1 MKIIKTHDGSST
13 VYNEDFDECYHS
25 LTDGA
30 YTETLNKHIL
40 PPLIFT
46 DLFYK
51 PNLKVLDIC
60 FGLGYNSFATISH
73 YHNLSYSGKLEIFS
87 PEKDTVI
94 FDKLITFEYPK
105 EIENINIK
113 EMIRDLKNT
122 GQTAP
127 FSNIKLE
134 VFLGDGREYLSRFK
148 PNSIDIIYQDPFS
161 PNKNQELWDE
171 EYFGILFQ
179 ITSEDAMITTY
190 STRDSIRNIAKKVGF
205 FAYEYKSNLTR
216 KSTLFTKKAN
226 AKLNSLQKID

>member
-1 MKIIKTHDGSST
+1 MKIIKTHDGSPT
-13 VYNEDFDECYHS
+13 IYNEDFDECYHS

-46 DLFYK
+46 ELFDK
-51 PNLKVLDIC
+51 SNLRVLDIC

-73 YHNLSYSGKLEIFS
+73 YHHLGYKGRLEIFS
-87 PEKDTVI
+87 PEKDTTI
-94 FDKLITFEYPK
+94 FDKLATFEYPK
-105 EIENINIK
+105 EMKNINTQ

-122 GQTAP
+122 GQTSP
-127 FSNIKLE
+127 FPNIHLE
-134 VFLGDGREYLSRFK
+134 VFLGDGREYLTRFE

-161 PNKNQELWDE
+161 PSKNEELWDE
-171 EYFGILFQ
+171 GYFEILFQ

-190 STRDSIRNIAKKVGF
+190 STRESIRKIAKKVGF
-205 FAYEYKSNLTR
+205 FVYEYKSKFTR

-226 AKLNSLQKID
+226 AKL